1 MRFALILAS
10 LFITAPASAQ
20 TYDYTARTE
29 APVRQSGEVRAGALT
44 WRCSGQVCTI
54 SGPWPTPGE
63 GACAALASQ
72 VGRIS
77 EYGHPGRRLDAAALG
92 RCNRNVAA
100 APMLQVRPEVLT
112 PRTMTPTVPLQPVQR
127 PAQQQMQ
134 AATAM
139 NYTAPRITRQTLA
152 VEPRPTGRLWAVRTG
167 GGDGDFG
174 GNGPNVSLGAEVYA
188 RDHCL
193 RARINMTARENRS
206 DWTEGAVAE
215 DIEIW
220 CNPDGGAIERILDET
235 RATAAYADTD
245 WEIDTVVPGLGEVDP
260 RRSFPVPDGP
270 VRAFMVMGDTTG
282 DVFSNNDDG
291 RDVEYLDAEGRFQVQ
306 RTSVQV
312 QFNPI
317 RVVTPFSAPPPPPS
331 GPPGSHTLVLQ
342 GQHSAYHVLRH
353 TNGDRDFFGQGPR
366 MSVASTLSLSP
377 DGRRILAS
385 LDGSAEETRGDRT
398 RAEGRFAG
406 ETVWTAPA
414 GWRIASVEVR
424 QDWPDPE
431 GVWHASTETALG
443 RRAAASYVDT
453 DHEHDFLVEGVGE
466 AARDP
471 GWSIGFAPI
480 VRQRRGEARS
490 HVQAFQVIGD
500 TNGDEA
506 GTRTGVRAFYAPLT
520 VTLTP
525 TSPSA
530 RASDFD
536 PDVFL
541 NVPTGDFVNRL
552 SGGNSCGPQAGSRL
566 LRFYGVPTTYEQF
579 KRRVQ
584 SSGNAVSDQS
594 LGTPPGTLRDRM
606 NELAPGFVHEVLPLE
621 NATRNAAALQRIR
634 DLLDAGRPV
643 IVLVSW
649 GNQLADGII
658 SPHDAAA
665 TSHWIVVRGYDS
677 RARTF
682 HVVDNGHGEQWSYAY
697 MESMMD
703 YGQDAQYEALLA
715 MFNVQKGSIIYRR

>member
-1 MRFALILAS
+1 MRFAFILAG

-44 WRCSGQVCTI
+44 WRCSGQACTI
-54 SGPWPTPGE
+54 SGPWPNPGE

-100 APMLQVRPEVLT
+100 APMLQVRPQVLT
-112 PRTMTPTVPLQPVQR
+112 PRTVTPSVPLQQVQR
-127 PAQQQMQ
+127 PAPRQQMQ
-134 AATAM
+134 AVTAM

-206 DWTEGAVAE
+206 DWTEGAVEE
-215 DIEIW
+215 DIQIW
-220 CNPDGGAIERILDET
+220 CNPDGGAIERILDPT
-235 RATAAYADTD
+235 RATASYADTD

-270 VRAFMVMGDTTG
+270 VRAFMVMGDT
-282 DVFSNNDDG
+282 
-291 RDVEYLDAEGRFQVQ
+291 
-306 RTSVQV
+306 
-312 QFNPI
+312 
-317 RVVTPFSAPPPPPS
+317 
-331 GPPGSHTLVLQ
+331 
-342 GQHSAYHVLRH
+342 
-353 TNGDRDFFGQGPR
+353 NG
-366 MSVASTLSLSP
+366 
-377 DGRRILAS
+377 
-385 LDGSAEETRGDRT
+385 E
-398 RAEGRFAG
+398 
-406 ETVWTAPA
+406 
-414 GWRIASVEVR
+414 
-424 QDWPDPE
+424 
-431 GVWHASTETALG
+431 
-443 RRAAASYVDT
+443 
-453 DHEHDFLVEGVGE
+453 
-466 AARDP
+466 
-471 GWSIGFAPI
+471 
-480 VRQRRGEARS
+480 
-490 HVQAFQVIGD
+490 
-500 TNGDEA
+500 EA

-525 TSPSA
+525 TAASA

-594 LGTPPGTLRDRM
+594 LGTPPGTLRDRI

-621 NATRNAAALQRIR
+621 NPTRNAAALQRIR

-715 MFNVQKGSIIYRR
+715 MFNVPKGSIIYRR